1 MYIGEVLKQV
11 RRMQQDVFSAA
22 SAGLLLHFLIDRI

>member
-22 SAGLLLHFLIDRI
+22 SAGLFTAFFN

>member
-11 RRMQQDVFSAA
+11 RRMQQDVFSVA
-22 SAGLLLHFLIDRI
+22 SAGLFYCIF